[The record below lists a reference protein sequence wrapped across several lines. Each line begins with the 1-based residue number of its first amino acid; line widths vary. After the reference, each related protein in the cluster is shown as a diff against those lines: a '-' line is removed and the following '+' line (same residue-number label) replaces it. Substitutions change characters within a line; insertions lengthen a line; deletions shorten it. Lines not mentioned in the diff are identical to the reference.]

1 MIESRNPAGD
11 ESPDFLVVP
20 EHLAPMLPSPK
31 EPPPQPV
38 PAKDSATVVLVRDVE
53 DGSGVEVFLQRRV
66 RSMAFAAG
74 MTVFPGG
81 GVDQR
86 DADASIGWVGPPP
99 AEWARWFSCSEPLA
113 RALVCAVVREAFE
126 ESGVLLAGM
135 ESSVVADTGVYA
147 DARAA
152 LTSGELSLASFLA
165 ESGLVLR
172 ADLLRPWANWVT
184 PEEEPRRYD
193 ARFFVA
199 ALPEGQVADG
209 ATTEVESAHWQR
221 PEDAIADAEA
231 GRVGL
236 MPPTWCTLSEISRF
250 SSVAEVL
257 ACERRIRRIMPRFV
271 QDGERI
277 VVKLS

>member
-86 DADASIGWVGPPP
+86 DADASIGWVGPRPRNGPGGSP
-99 AEWARWFSCSEPLA
+99 APSRWHGPWCAPWSGRRSEVRRSAGGYGVQRRRRYRCLRRCARGAP
-113 RALVCAVVREAFE
+113 
-126 ESGVLLAGM
+126 
-135 ESSVVADTGVYA
+135 
-147 DARAA
+147 
-152 LTSGELSLASFLA
+152 SGELSLASFLA

>member
-1 MIESRNPAGD
+1 M
-11 ESPDFLVVP
+11 VP
-20 EHLAPMLPSPK
+20 TLASVQK
-31 EPPPQPV
+31 EPPSQPV
-38 PAKDSATVVLVRDVE
+38 VAKDSATVVLVRDVG
-53 DGSGVEVFLQRRV
+53 DRSGVEVFLQRRV

-99 AEWARWFSCSEPLA
+99 EEWARRFSCSEPLA

-126 ESGVLLAGM
+126 ESGVLLAGT

-152 LTSGELSLASFLA
+152 LTSGELSLASFLNDA
-165 ESGLVLR
+165 GLVVR

-199 ALPEGQVADG
+199 ALPEGQTADDG
-209 ATTEVESAHWQR
+209 TTEVESAHWQR
-221 PEDAIADAEA
+221 PEDAMADAEA
-231 GRVGL
+231 GWVGL
-236 MPPTWCTLSEISRF
+236 MPPTWCTLNEIAQF

-257 ACERRIRRIMPRFV
+257 ACEREIHRIMPRFV
-271 QDGERI
+271 QDGERV